1 MKIMILALLA
11 VWVLIGFTVLAVFIG
26 YKAFEYEDLP
36 AYGLDR
42 DKERTLHGLACLV
55 FWPHAAWEALKLKKE
70 RDDT

>member
-11 VWVLIGFTVLAVFIG
+11 VWLLIGFTVLAVFIG

-42 DKERTLHGLACLV
+42 DKEGTLHVLACLV
-55 FWPHAAWEALKLKKE
+55 FWPHAAWEALKVSATRNKK
-70 RDDT
+70 